1 MLSKFKE
8 NLANNKELLLKVKVF
23 PLSSHNEIKG
33 IMADG
38 TIKIGVNAPA
48 EDNKANKALIKY
60 LADELGVRRY
70 QVEIISG
77 ALDRLK
83 VIRVG
88 R

>member
-1 MLSKFKE
+1 MLSEFKE

-23 PLSSHNEIKG
+23 PLSPRNEVKG
-33 IMADG
+33 KMPDG
-38 TIKIGVNAPA
+38 TIKIAIAAPA

-70 QVEIISG
+70 QVEIVSG
-77 ALDRLK
+77 ALDRFK
-83 VIRVG
+83 TIRVG

>member
-1 MLSKFKE
+1 MLNEFRE

-23 PLSSHNEIKG
+23 PLASRNEIKG
-33 IMADG
+33 KMVDG
-38 TIKIGVNAPA
+38 TIKIGINAPA

-77 ALDRLK
+77 ALDRFK

>member
-1 MLSKFKE
+1 MLSEFKE

-23 PLSSHNEIKG
+23 PLSSRNEVKG
-33 IMADG
+33 KMPDG
-38 TIKIGVNAPA
+38 TIKIGITAPA

-70 QVEIISG
+70 QVEIVSG
-77 ALDRLK
+77 ALDRFK
-83 VIRVG
+83 TIRVG